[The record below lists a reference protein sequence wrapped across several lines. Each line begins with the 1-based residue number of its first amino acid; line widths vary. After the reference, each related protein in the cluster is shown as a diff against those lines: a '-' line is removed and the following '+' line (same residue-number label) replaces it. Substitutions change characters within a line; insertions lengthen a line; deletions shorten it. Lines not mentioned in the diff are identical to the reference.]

1 MSKQKTAEEARVEI
15 REMLARVDK
24 ERPDPAAVAKLKQM
38 LDAAPSL
45 LDTLGNLALVTE
57 SNLLSRSFANA
68 NSTRIA
74 VTKYLETMRDDLGY
88 GDADPLQRSLIAH
101 VCMCWARLYDC
112 ELRYHM
118 VMGESPSTTLA
129 LYWERKLSMNQRR
142 YLRACESLARVRRLL
157 AKPEPKP
164 DRTAFNLLLA
174 QQIGKR

>member
-1 MSKQKTAEEARVEI
+1 
-15 REMLARVDK
+15 MLARVDK